1 MRGGLLFSYL
11 LKFVLVGHPHCLH
24 VVLKV
29 IILCIQRVD
38 HLFMWDVKSSQN
50 LGRRKPLWA
59 AQSSCS
65 ACTSCPRR
73 GRAVGHHPRRSPA
86 PPPSSSSPRRF
97 DNLWN
102 LSLDWSAGTWTQGW
116 NMFCFVFIGEVSW
129 ISHPLKLGWRDTL
142 ANVLLLPD
150 VWKHKS
156 IKPTADGDVKASCKK
171 EIHWGHNPVESSA
184 LKVHWG
190 HNPAES
196 LGMKSNLVNWWSS
209 QFGCLIHE

>member
-1 MRGGLLFSYL
+1 MRVRGCLLSSYL

-73 GRAVGHHPRRSPA
+73 GRAAGHHPRRSPA
-86 PPPSSSSPRRF
+86 PPPSSSCPRRF

-116 NMFCFVFIGEVSW
+116 NMFCFVFITPVPYQRGILDFTPFETR
-129 ISHPLKLGWRDTL
+129 LKRYTG
-142 ANVLLLPD
+142 
-150 VWKHKS
+150 K
-156 IKPTADGDVKASCKK
+156 C
-171 EIHWGHNPVESSA
+171 SA
-184 LKVHWG
+184 F
-190 HNPAES
+190 AR
-196 LGMKSNLVNWWSS
+196 
-209 QFGCLIHE
+209 CLEAQVY